1 MNGLF
6 SAKTKQS
13 LTEFRLSTVLISS

>member
-1 MNGLF
+1 MKGLF